1 MTDEVEAI
9 RMVGHALARL
19 PDAAARV
26 RVLRWAFERF
36 QIDTSVMVPAAV
48 SQVVAE
54 NVKSLDP
61 TLSMEGL
68 HELFPVKRKTGEALP
83 PDDDS
88 LTLESDAAAG
98 GELVAHV
105 ARPIPHVEESPQA
118 GSMLH
123 SFVSDFQRLADDCQ
137 TVFAA
142 PVPARQ

>member
-9 RMVGHALARL
+9 RTVGRALAQL

-98 GELVAHV
+98 ELVAHV
-105 ARPIPHVEESPQA
+105 AQPIPHVEESPQA

-137 TVFAA
+137 TVFA